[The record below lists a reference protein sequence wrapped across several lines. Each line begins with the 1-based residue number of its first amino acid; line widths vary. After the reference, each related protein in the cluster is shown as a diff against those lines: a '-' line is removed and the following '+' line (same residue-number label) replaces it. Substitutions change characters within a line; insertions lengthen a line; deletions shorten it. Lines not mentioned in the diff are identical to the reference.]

1 MLLQMD
7 EDLVTCACHS
17 SSAAGGKELAAVV
30 PGQRLHRSTGLENLG
45 HGGVSLLSKIEDG
58 DHGLSLGCGGE
69 PVAILGEGKSLNRGT
84 KAEGS
89 SLLESIGHEELDLAR
104 GGTSSKEVAIGVEC
118 ASNNALVRTDGSQNL
133 TAGVEA
139 QCGSSTGMLGQR
151 SNLVTLLEDLDAS
164 LASRKDNTVLSPCS
178 VCDGLLHG
186 DRHLD
191 LVLSSRVNNGLT
203 LQTSDSCVS
212 SSDTKSCSIGNRDLV
227 HLLDKFLWQLL
238 RAINLHLIA
247 IDSTSGHSD
256 LAQSIP
262 SLISLPRESCN
273 NSHGGIVLVQ
283 RCGEFLS
290 GACELLL
297 EVICLESKRVPF
309 VLEGREEGWDGCEG
323 RRTRSDDTRRMDRKE
338 IISGQGLSRIGLGGM
353 FVDVLLDKALLVDNT
368 WDRHDGLLR
377 SLSRNCREISI
388 PSASNGERG

>member
-1 MLLQMD
+1 MFPCLSIY
-7 EDLVTCACHS
+7 HI
-17 SSAAGGKELAAVV
+17 
-30 PGQRLHRSTGLENLG
+30 RLMS
-45 HGGVSLLSKIEDG
+45 
-58 DHGLSLGCGGE
+58 
-69 PVAILGEGKSLNRGT
+69 
-84 KAEGS
+84 
-89 SLLESIGHEELDLAR
+89 
-104 GGTSSKEVAIGVEC
+104 
-118 ASNNALVRTDGSQNL
+118 
-133 TAGVEA
+133 
-139 QCGSSTGMLGQR
+139 
-151 SNLVTLLEDLDAS
+151 
-164 LASRKDNTVLSPCS
+164 
-178 VCDGLLHG
+178 
-186 DRHLD
+186 
-191 LVLSSRVNNGLT
+191 
-203 LQTSDSCVS
+203 
-212 SSDTKSCSIGNRDLV
+212 LV

-368 WDRHDGLLR
+368 WDRLAAALMLLMIQHTGLLRHDGLLR